1 MSGFKTDLV
10 ALKYILF
17 IAHCVLHLVSDY
29 ILSLDL
35 SHPEFRVDE
44 FFAERSE
51 KEQQVSMVRERGNNN
66 MKTEKVKA
74 AIADYTRAIRVW

>member
-1 MSGFKTDLV
+1 M
-10 ALKYILF
+10 YILF
-17 IAHCVLHLVSDY
+17 IVHCVLHLVSDY

-35 SHPEFRVDE
+35 SQPELRVDE

-51 KEQQVSMVRERGNNN
+51 KEQQVAMVRERGNNN
-66 MKTEKVKA
+66 MKTDKVKA